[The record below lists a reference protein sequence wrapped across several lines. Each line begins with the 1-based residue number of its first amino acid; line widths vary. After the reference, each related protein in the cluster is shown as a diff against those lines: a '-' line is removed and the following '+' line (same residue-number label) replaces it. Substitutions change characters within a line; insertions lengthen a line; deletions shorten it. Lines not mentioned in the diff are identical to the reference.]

1 MKINLRCYTEVKL
14 ARRSRARVTWHR
26 IRRDASLRPLS
37 QTRMSA
43 RQAFV
48 PQRPQSSVPF
58 TGKSVPDEG
67 RVRGSALPHS
77 TGMTNLARQNSSVE
91 SGPTESGRGRE
102 ANAGDAAAV
111 STSSGGGTKAR
122 SLVGLLGKRVPRP
135 PPNTHIPVHSEE
147 EATSRMRQPRR
158 SFDGIRRP
166 EMTPLSLV
174 PYPADVAPTGG
185 VEGSSVPRNLP
196 FVGFASARGTVAGQI
211 EENSSKEDGVRE
223 RRDNENNGNFTGE
236 VAPEYM
242 RLSGAGP
249 GLARATVGGNVNTT
263 GKNAVA
269 LTLAAP
275 VPGYAHFD
283 PGEIEGTMNE
293 NVGDLGNGDV
303 ARIASMPEGQRIM
316 HPAPGLSDERESRTF
331 ANHHQEERRPQKRTR
346 RAIDEDYTVFSSP
359 QMPPTPVPV
368 GPPPRHDSLTT
379 LEALFMDLGELL
391 NESEFETEC
400 KRWRECTREEWLRGS
415 EELSKE
421 FQDLVDL
428 AKDHFTGQMLSYS
441 SLSKAVADRR
451 AELDRD
457 MQIMNDGMKVL
468 GKNLACLAQTSKAR
482 CP

>member
-1 MKINLRCYTEVKL
+1 
-14 ARRSRARVTWHR
+14 
-26 IRRDASLRPLS
+26 
-37 QTRMSA
+37 MSA

-58 TGKSVPDEG
+58 TGKSVPDDG
-67 RVRGSALPHS
+67 RVRGSALSHS

-91 SGPTESGRGRE
+91 S
-102 ANAGDAAAV
+102 AGDAATV
-111 STSSGGGTKAR
+111 STSAGGGMKAR
-122 SLVGLLGKRVPRP
+122 SPRP
-135 PPNTHIPVHSEE
+135 SPNTHIPVHSEE

-174 PYPADVAPTGG
+174 PYPADAAPTGG
-185 VEGSSVPRNLP
+185 LEGSSVPRNLP
-196 FVGFASARGTVAGQI
+196 FAGFASARGAVAGQI
-211 EENSSKEDGVRE
+211 EESSSKEDGARE
-223 RRDNENNGNFTGE
+223 RRDNENNGGFTGE
-236 VAPEYM
+236 AAPEYM

-249 GLARATVGGNVNTT
+249 GLARATVGGNVNST

-275 VPGYAHFD
+275 VPGYAHFG

-293 NVGDLGNGDV
+293 NGNVSGIYERVYVTPAVVGDLGNGDV
-303 ARIASMPEGQRIM
+303 ARIATMAEGQRIM
-316 HPAPGLSDERESRTF
+316 HAAPGLSDERESRTF
-331 ANHHQEERRPQKRTR
+331 SDHYQEERRPQKRTR
-346 RAIDEDYTVFSSP
+346 QAIDEDYTVFSSP

-368 GPPPRHDSLTT
+368 GPPPQRDSLTT
-379 LEALFMDLGELL
+379 LESLFMDLDELL
-391 NESEFETEC
+391 NESEFEAEC

-421 FQDLVDL
+421 FQDLLDL
-428 AKDHFTGQMLSYS
+428 VFQHLSGRMLSYS

-482 CP
+482 CS